1 MPKNLFQTVI
11 FTIMMVIVMVYAMIC
26 YNMALGM
33 GAMDSS
39 IFAKAFGEMIIM
51 CPIAFILDFFVVSKI
66 AFYKAAKLVNIG
78 EEHPFHMVIAIS
90 FVSVI
95 CMCPLMSFAATILF
109 KQDMVSAHGLIATWL
124 QTTALNFPVAMAWQF
139 CYAGPFVRFV
149 FGLIFRE
156 KEVASD
162 AIPEAE

>member
-39 IFAKAFGEMIIM
+39 IFAKAFGEMII
-51 CPIAFILDFFVVSKI
+51 
-66 AFYKAAKLVNIG
+66 
-78 EEHPFHMVIAIS
+78 
-90 FVSVI
+90 
-95 CMCPLMSFAATILF
+95 MCPLMSFAATILF